1 MAETLVFLFLGI
13 AFAAF
18 SHPFTRTGWEM
29 IVGVIV
35 IVMIARAVNVA
46 VVTYWSNSLRDK
58 VREPKILNKK
68 GFQFILWVSGL

>member
-1 MAETLVFLFLGI
+1 MKQFYASVAHVAETLVFLFLGI

-35 IVMIARAVNVA
+35 IVMIA
-46 VVTYWSNSLRDK
+46 
-58 VREPKILNKK
+58 
-68 GFQFILWVSGL
+68 